1 MGRWDLQANEVSLH
15 FENTVNDTVV
25 AKVQEA
31 LESGKEIVYVGFNVT
46 GRTFHQLLSYQLKER
61 LVPLYGPKV
70 DVQIGYNYECT
81 IKRLASDDTSVKR
94 LADNSMAAEKAVN
107 SNGAKDLD
115 ASGSKVPKDLERFNQ
130 RMYGEYHCS
139 CGCGG
144 ALIGKCYGV
153 GEESDDGGYRWRC
166 FTEKC
171 WERVSKMTDTE
182 IWLTYR
188 EAQ

>member
-1 MGRWDLQANEVSLH
+1 MGRWDIQENEISLH

-31 LESGKEIVYVGFNVT
+31 LESGKEIVYVSFNVT
-46 GRTFHQLLSYQLKER
+46 GRTCHQLLSHQLKER
-61 LVPLYGPKV
+61 LVSLYGPKV

-94 LADNSMAAEKAVN
+94 LADNSMAAEKATN

-115 ASGSKVPKDLERFNQ
+115 ASGSEVPKDLERFSQ
-130 RMYGEYHCS
+130 RMYGEYLCS
-139 CGCGG
+139 CGCGE

-153 GEESDDGGYRWRC
+153 GEGSDDEGYRWRC

-171 WERVSKMTDTE
+171 WERVSKMTDAAIYST
-182 IWLTYR
+182 TK

>member
-1 MGRWDLQANEVSLH
+1 MGRWDIQENEESLY

-31 LESGKEIVYVGFNVT
+31 LESGKEIVYVSFNVT
-46 GRTFHQLLSYQLKER
+46 GRTCHQLLSHQLKER

-81 IKRLASDDTSVKR
+81 IKRLASDDTSVRKI
-94 LADNSMAAEKAVN
+94 ASDTTDEEAVDV
-107 SNGAKDLD
+107 KE
-115 ASGSKVPKDLERFNQ
+115 VPKDLERFSQ
-130 RMYGEYHCS
+130 RMYGEYLCS
-139 CGCGG
+139 CGCGE

-153 GEESDDGGYRWRC
+153 GEGSDDEGYRWRM

-171 WERVSKMTDTE
+171 WERVSKMTDTA
-182 IWLTYR
+182 IYSTTK

>member
-1 MGRWDLQANEVSLH
+1 MGRWDIQENEISLH

-46 GRTFHQLLSYQLKER
+46 GRTCHQLLSYQLKER
-61 LVPLYGPKV
+61 LVSLYGPKV
-70 DVQIGYNYECT
+70 DVQISYNYGCT
-81 IKRLASDDTSVKR
+81 IKRLASDDTSVQKITS
-94 LADNSMAAEKAVN
+94 DTT
-107 SNGAKDLD
+107 GAKELTV
-115 ASGSKVPKDLERFNQ
+115 KEVPKDLERFSQ
-130 RMYGEYHCS
+130 RMYGEYRCS
-139 CGCGG
+139 CGCGES
-144 ALIGKCYGV
+144 LVGKCYGV
-153 GEESDDGGYRWRC
+153 GEESDDEGYRWRC

-171 WERVSKMTDTE
+171 WERVSKMTDTT

>member
-1 MGRWDLQANEVSLH
+1 MGRWDIQENEVSLH

-46 GRTFHQLLSYQLKER
+46 GRTFHQLLSHQLKER

-70 DVQIGYNYECT
+70 DVQISYNYGCT
-81 IKRLASDDTSVKR
+81 IKRLASDDTTIKR
-94 LADNSMAAEKAVN
+94 LASN
-107 SNGAKDLD
+107 SND
-115 ASGSKVPKDLERFNQ
+115 ASANELPKDLERFSQ
-130 RMYGEYHCS
+130 RMYGEYLCS
-139 CGCGG
+139 CGCGE

-153 GEESDDGGYRWRC
+153 GEGSDDEGYRWRC